1 MPLKEGNWCYGCG
14 AYDTEPAGEKC
25 KNPAW
30 HTPTSPAPRPR
41 GPEVRLPYAEESE

>member
-1 MPLKEGNWCYGCG
+1 MPLKTGNWCYQCG

-30 HTPTSPAPRPR
+30 HVPLVPGTQERKD
-41 GPEVRLPYAEESE
+41 VRLPYAEEK